1 MEINCEVI
9 LYQTSDDPELK
20 KKENEKV
27 KLLAIAY
34 YNYGTEEEHFD
45 NFKKS
50 MIWFKKSYEIC
61 SKYKH
66 IDKSFKLRARNS
78 YLDCKKVKRPL

>member
-1 MEINCEVI
+1 
-9 LYQTSDDPELK
+9 
-20 KKENEKV
+20 
-27 KLLAIAY
+27 
-34 YNYGTEEEHFD
+34 
-45 NFKKS
+45 

-78 YLDCKKVKRPL
+78 YLDCKKVKHHYHLYLIFICPEIINEIKRLKTVWKIIQRAQLKIPTAKKL